1 MSDGAA
7 GPITDH
13 QAVQLSPAPP
23 AWQDATPGTFADVT
37 ALAWAP
43 AGDVDAP
50 RLLLLA
56 DRQTLWIID
65 STSGALRGLAVAC
78 PDCVV
83 TQAVWLP

>member
-1 MSDGAA
+1 MQAA
-7 GPITDH
+7 
-13 QAVQLSPAPP
+13 
-23 AWQDATPGTFADVT
+23 T
-37 ALAWAP
+37 AS
-43 AGDVDAP
+43 

-65 STSGALRGLAVAC
+65 PATGNLSGLAVAC

>member
-1 MSDGAA
+1 MVQVSLA
-7 GPITDH
+7 GG
-13 QAVQLSPAPP
+13 
-23 AWQDATPGTFADVT
+23 AWQDATPGTFADLT

-43 AGDVDAP
+43 AGDADSAAP

-65 STSGALRGLAVAC
+65 PATGNLSGLAVAC